1 MAKLVLTNS
10 TVSLNGQDI
19 SSSVAAITIST
30 SAAEVPTTNF
40 GSGGAVTRVSG
51 LIDNSVTL
59 SMHNDYNAIDGLI
72 FPLIGSTAVTMI
84 VKPAGTAAAS
94 APAAPAR
101 ERSARQRHPSPP
113 AGKSRWRRPRRP
125 SQRSR
130 SERSYDVRPHSGHHQ
145 PDRAHRLLKQ
155 VRTIHIQT
163 GLCQA
168 YR

>member
-72 FPLIGSTAVTMI
+72 FPLIGSTAVTMVI
-84 VKPAGTAAAS
+84 KAGTAAVSTAN
-94 APAAPAR
+94 
-101 ERSARQRHPSPP
+101 PSYTFSVLCTEWTPVNG
-113 AGKSRWRRPRRP
+113 AVG
-125 SQRSR
+125 
-130 SERSYDVRPHSGHHQ
+130 ELNTADVTWPISG
-145 PDRAHRLLKQ
+145 
-155 VRTIHIQT
+155 TIT
-163 GLCQA
+163 KA
-168 YR
+168 TA